1 MPIIHLIIK
10 HKNSILFDEGT
21 PIDENVTIED
31 FFTAFAIDTQGT
43 RYNPSA
49 QYAKNVLLN

>member
-21 PIDENVTIED
+21 PVDEHVTID
-31 FFTAFAIDTQGT
+31 DLFTALAID
-43 RYNPSA
+43 RLEPE
-49 QYAKNVLLN
+49 L

>member
-21 PIDENVTIED
+21 LIDENVTIED
-31 FFTAFAIDTQGT
+31 FFATFAIVTFE
-43 RYNPSA
+43 
-49 QYAKNVLLN
+49 LEF